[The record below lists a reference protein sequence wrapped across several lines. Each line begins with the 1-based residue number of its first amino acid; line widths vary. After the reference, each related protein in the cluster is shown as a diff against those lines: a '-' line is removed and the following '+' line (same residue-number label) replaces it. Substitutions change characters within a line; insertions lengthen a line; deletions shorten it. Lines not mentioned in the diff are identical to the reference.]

1 MTIPDCTHPKLIHV
15 VNHEYGGELSTTYK
29 CEHCHQLLTV
39 RITPLTITVTF
50 PHEVTATTSTTGEGK
65 ECGS

>member
-1 MTIPDCTHPKLIHV
+1 
-15 VNHEYGGELSTTYK
+15 
-29 CEHCHQLLTV
+29 V